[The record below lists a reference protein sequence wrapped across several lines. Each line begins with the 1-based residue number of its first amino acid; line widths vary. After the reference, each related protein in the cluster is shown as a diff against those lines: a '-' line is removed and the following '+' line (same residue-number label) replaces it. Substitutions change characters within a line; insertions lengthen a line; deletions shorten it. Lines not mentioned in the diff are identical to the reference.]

1 MFNRSLEG
9 NLQSVLNKSDWLHHL
24 LATGSG
30 LLTVILKWH
39 SSDSRAAKSPFL
51 TKDQVESSLSKV
63 KQLNELAKK
72 RGQKFSQLALAF
84 NLRLPEV
91 TSVLIGA
98 SRTEQI
104 QDALGALQ
112 NLSFTSEELQLIDSI
127 LA

>member
-1 MFNRSLEG
+1 M
-9 NLQSVLNKSDWLHHL
+9 
-24 LATGSG
+24 
-30 LLTVILKWH
+30 
-39 SSDSRAAKSPFL
+39 
-51 TKDQVESSLSKV
+51 
-63 KQLNELAKK
+63 
-72 RGQKFSQLALAF
+72 
-84 NLRLPEV
+84 LPEV